1 MRKFSHFYKN
11 IVLFGSLLSLLF
23 FSCSDDFVPSPA
35 KNVDGDSE
43 VDSGR
48 YALSAPS
55 NITVVMQG
63 GKRSISLE
71 WDTVSKA
78 ERYFVY
84 AANSMFE
91 DFEQVGETATNSF
104 SYENLSAGVN
114 KYLKVSS
121 VDAAG
126 KCSEMSRTV
135 VGSTLA
141 QPIISDI
148 VAVSGKEDSSVTVH
162 WYMENAEYYK
172 DNLQYT
178 ITCKDSDG
186 RTVASVGVD
195 ATEISGTS
203 FTIDGLTPSETY
215 VYTVEASLISNPA
228 VKEESDAVDA
238 ETARRL
244 RPNPPENLA
253 ATQGTEL
260 ETVTVSFKLPE
271 KVDVLVAAK
280 QYNQLP
286 LYFKIS
292 RRVAGAEKWT
302 DIVSHLYY
310 TGNTEKP
317 ESFEPYAAGDDVS
330 WTDKNVQRGV
340 QYEYK
345 VQSYADDTTRV
356 ITSDLSALTAKGWAA
371 SRPAFS
377 ATKKLEKNDE
387 GNAYA
392 LARVTFKAAW
402 EMFGTDENWRFLLRE
417 THSEDSDS
425 LGAAEAEAEDV
436 EFNSLEELNSHECKY
451 DLSSESE
458 RGYYQYTLVIVA
470 ADGSADEPFI
480 QVHSQNTF
488 FFTDIIEQPKLETFA
503 VEDGHTDKNVLSWL
517 YESGWKYSL
526 VRKTLDQ
533 SGNPVE
539 GSEKSD
545 FSFDFNFDDVPA
557 AVDEEQSDDGE
568 DEPPAADDDASFA
581 HEFTYTD
588 KDSIE
593 SGETYSYTLY
603 ATPSDGKS
611 SSKFP
616 SDALTAQTLGT
627 PEPVFVES
635 ALSYDEITVSW
646 TEVQKAVSYDV
657 ALYDGEKALEEYE
670 TLGAEQLQELTS
682 GGEITYTIRKPSGY
696 DDATVSGRPLTL
708 RVKASSDVDSTRD
721 GGEVTVRTLGPATT
735 EVKASVAE
743 FSDKITVSWNQ
754 VDGAAGYIL
763 QRTRYSISE
772 DGTFTPIKT
781 DVFYVS
787 SEKKNI
793 NGREDE
799 VSDKNVME
807 IDFADYKVTLHDK
820 QIEISETIE
829 YAASQSMISWG
840 VPFEYTVLP
849 VLSDDDAWD
858 FEDLIKYDNV
868 ETLASTGSA
877 IGFGQNVRASK
888 ADYADSV
895 RVEWNKPY
903 GADLIQPLVY
913 YRNGSEWKKFDV
925 QPNVGD
931 ESLKLTVTDTEF
943 HEYSVNYGTAKL
955 PESYTKMLADT
966 KTELGEQKNVGYA
979 FRMDDYN
986 SNFEAVQP
994 ADKAYDFSETVRWT
1008 PYGTGADT
1016 RKVKPDYYKIYCNNT
1031 NYSKGWQEIA
1041 VLDADGKVM
1050 TTKSGGDY
1058 DYNVEYEQPTATS
1071 LKLNTKTAT
1080 ALYGGVTGGGSYEG
1094 LLKVLR
1100 DPRHYYK
1107 IVMTRENS
1115 ENDEVSFE
1123 LGGGM
1128 TKYTFRQITDA
1139 ELARAAMGTL
1149 AYAFYRNAGGSE
1161 TGYDT
1166 GRKKYGD
1173 KKTLNSDNGNGGTAV
1188 FTDSSRATNE
1198 FGAGKYKQEYTL
1210 SNYAPAQYTPAKSG
1224 KTFLS
1229 LTAEESGWGIS
1240 GDSNRYICKFLGRLT
1255 SKDTGLLA
1263 TKYKYD
1269 SVGTITV
1276 FTADSSIPVNYS
1288 AIISFT
1294 CSNNK
1299 ALSLSI
1305 TRDGKTTS
1313 ICSTTTV
1320 DERCYYFPMQL
1331 DPNSGSMTPDIQ
1343 YELGSTQ
1350 YGWWDE

>member
-425 LGAAEAEAEDV
+425 LGAAEAEPKEV
-436 EFNSLEELNSHECKY
+436 EFNSLEELNSHECEY

-470 ADGSADEPFI
+470 ANGSSDEPFI

-517 YESGWKYSL
+517 YESGWAYSL

-539 GSEKSD
+539 GSEKNVS
-545 FSFDFNFDDVPA
+545 SFDFNFDDAPA

-588 KDSIE
+588 DDSIE

-696 DDATVSGRPLTL
+696 DDATVSGRHLTL

-772 DGTFTPIKT
+772 VDAHEMQKP
-781 DVFYVS
+781 DVFYIS
-787 SEKKNI
+787 
-793 NGREDE
+793 
-799 VSDKNVME
+799 SDKKIIYGGEHDVKDNTMSLAA
-807 IDFADYKVTLHDK
+807 ADDRMTLSDK
-820 QIEISETIE
+820 QSEALDKSLGFAE
-829 YAASQSMISWG
+829 SQSMISWG

-849 VLSDDDAWD
+849 VLSEDDVSDIED
-858 FEDLIKYDNV
+858 FKIKYDKV
-868 ETLASTGSA
+868 ETLAEKGSA

-888 ADYADSV
+888 ADYTDSV
-895 RVEWNKPY
+895 IVEWNKPY

-913 YRNGSEWKKFDV
+913 YRNGSEWKKCADQPDV
-925 QPNVGD
+925 GE
-931 ESLKLTVTDTEF
+931 ESLELSVTDTEF

-1016 RKVKPDYYKIYCNNT
+1016 RKVKPDQYKIYCNNT

-1041 VLDADGKVM
+1041 VLDADGKI
-1050 TTKSGGDY
+1050 KELKDSGDY

-1139 ELARAAMGTL
+1139 ELARAAMGVI
-1149 AYAFYRNAGGSE
+1149 AYAFYINDSKNENEYTSSQYKYGGS
-1161 TGYDT
+1161 G
-1166 GRKKYGD
+1166 
-1173 KKTLNSDNGNGGTAV
+1173 TLATSNGGSAV
-1188 FTDSSRATNE
+1188 FASRSRATYE
-1198 FGAGKYKQEYTL
+1198 LGAGKYKQEYTL
-1210 SNYAPAQYTPAKSG
+1210 SNYAPIQLTPSKYK
-1224 KTFLS
+1224 KTFLAVS
-1229 LTAEESGWGIS
+1229 AEESSWGIK
-1240 GDSNRYICKFLGRLT
+1240 GDADNYIYTFQGRKTGTKKGGFLNLE
-1255 SKDTGLLA
+1255 DIDV
-1263 TKYKYD
+1263 YD
-1269 SVGTITV
+1269 SIGTLAVTA
-1276 FTADSSIPVNYS
+1276 ADSSIPVDYS
-1288 AIISFT
+1288 ATVTFT
-1294 CSNNK
+1294 CSDKNN
-1299 ALSLSI
+1299 LTLNV
-1305 TRDGKTTS
+1305 TRGGKTTEVCRTS
-1313 ICSTTTV
+1313 NFDV
-1320 DERCYYFPMQL
+1320 RCYYFPMQIN
-1331 DPNSGSMTPDIQ
+1331 DDKS
-1343 YELGSTQ
+1343 YKLGSTQ
-1350 YGWWDE
+1350 YGWWNE

>member
-310 TGNTEKP
+310 TGKTEKP

-425 LGAAEAEAEDV
+425 LGAAEAEAKEV
-436 EFNSLEELNSHECKY
+436 EFNSLEEFNSHECEY

-458 RGYYQYTLVIVA
+458 HGYYQYTLVIVA
-470 ADGSADEPFI
+470 ANSSADEPFI

-545 FSFDFNFDDVPA
+545 FSFDFNFDDAPA
-557 AVDEEQSDDGE
+557 AVDEEQSDDGAG
-568 DEPPAADDDASFA
+568 EPPAADDDASFA

-588 KDSIE
+588 NDSIE

-603 ATPSDGKS
+603 ATPSDGSS

-721 GGEVTVRTLGPATT
+721 GGEVSVRTLGPATT

-772 DGTFTPIKT
+772 VDAHEMQKP
-781 DVFYVS
+781 DVFYIS
-787 SEKKNI
+787 
-793 NGREDE
+793 
-799 VSDKNVME
+799 SDKKITYGGEHDVKDNTMSLAA
-807 IDFADYKVTLHDK
+807 ADGRMTLSDK
-820 QIEISETIE
+820 QSEALDE
-829 YAASQSMISWG
+829 SLGFKVSQSMISWG

-849 VLSDDDAWD
+849 VLSEDDVSDIED
-858 FEDLIKYDNV
+858 FKIKYDKV
-868 ETLASTGSA
+868 ETLAEKGSA

-888 ADYADSV
+888 ADYTDSV
-895 RVEWNKPY
+895 IVEWNKPY

-913 YRNGSEWKKFDV
+913 YRNGSEWKKCDG

-1016 RKVKPDYYKIYCNNT
+1016 RKVKPDHYKIYCNNT

-1041 VLDADGKVM
+1041 VLDADGKI
-1050 TTKSGGDY
+1050 KELKYSGGY

-1071 LKLNTKTAT
+1071 LKLKLNPETAT

-1149 AYAFYRNAGGSE
+1149 AYAFYIDDGGSTTE
-1161 TGYDT
+1161 YNAAQYRYHGI
-1166 GRKKYGD
+1166 RAIQGD
-1173 KKTLNSDNGNGGTAV
+1173 SDKTLNAADNGGTG
-1188 FTDSSRATNE
+1188 TATFSKGNYKWLE
-1198 FGAGKYKQEYTL
+1198 GKYDATYTL
-1210 SNYAPAQYTPAKSG
+1210 NSYAPKQ
-1224 KTFLS
+1224 L
-1229 LTAEESGWGIS
+1229 LTKN
-1240 GDSNRYICKFLGRLT
+1240 GDSATFMALSSNSSGFRLKGSDDYYLYTFT
-1255 SKDTGLLA
+1255 STHII
-1263 TKYKYD
+1263 
-1269 SVGTITV
+1269 SVSS
-1276 FTADSSIPVNYS
+1276 ADAIPVDYS
-1288 AIISFT
+1288 ATVTFT
-1294 CSNNK
+1294 CSDKNN
-1299 ALSLSI
+1299 LTLDV
-1305 TRDGKTTS
+1305 TRGGKTTEVCKTS
-1313 ICSTTTV
+1313 NFDV
-1320 DERCYYFPMQL
+1320 RCYYFPMQIHS
-1331 DPNSGSMTPDIQ
+1331 DEG
-1343 YELGSTQ
+1343 YKLGSSQ
-1350 YGWWDE
+1350 YGWWNE